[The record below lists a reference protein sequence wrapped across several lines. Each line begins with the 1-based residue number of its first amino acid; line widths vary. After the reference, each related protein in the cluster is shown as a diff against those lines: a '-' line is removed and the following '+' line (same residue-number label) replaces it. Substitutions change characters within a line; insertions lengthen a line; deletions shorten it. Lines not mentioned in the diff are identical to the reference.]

1 MLSYTISLLEL
12 PEDMVT
18 LIMDLFEDAG
28 KQELLLVDKQL
39 TPLAHA
45 LPLKSAYLHNFPY
58 VAINNH
64 PSDSRDE
71 AYLERMRVAVGKL
84 PPLICIDGHVVDGRH
99 RLDCYRRRNSLH
111 FDIEPKV
118 VYIDLTGLIP
128 LPLVPYVGKLK
139 DH

>member
-1 MLSYTISLLEL
+1 MDL

-18 LIMDLFEDAG
+18 LIMDLFENAG
-28 KQELLLVDKQL
+28 KLDLLTVDKQL
-39 TPLAHA
+39 TALAQS
-45 LPLKSAYLHNFPY
+45 LPLKSTYLYNFPE

-71 AYLERMRVAVGKL
+71 AYLERMAQSVKNL
-84 PPLICIDGHVVDGRH
+84 PPLICVDGHVVDGRH
-99 RLDCYRRRNSLH
+99 RLYCYRRRVPLN

-139 DH
+139 D